1 MRKPFSQRDLQIS
14 SRVNYNIVNI
24 AIVKRERDPKAGI
37 DNTHNLLDGGDGI
50 QLVVQA
56 LGLHTD
62 KHSSLKPGQQ
72 HFIIHKHTQTTCQ
85 SLQMSEN

>member
-1 MRKPFSQRDLQIS
+1 MRRPFSQRDLQIS

-24 AIVKRERDPKAGI
+24 ATVKRERDPKAGT

-62 KHSSLKPGQQ
+62 KHTL
-72 HFIIHKHTQTTCQ
+72 H
-85 SLQMSEN
+85 